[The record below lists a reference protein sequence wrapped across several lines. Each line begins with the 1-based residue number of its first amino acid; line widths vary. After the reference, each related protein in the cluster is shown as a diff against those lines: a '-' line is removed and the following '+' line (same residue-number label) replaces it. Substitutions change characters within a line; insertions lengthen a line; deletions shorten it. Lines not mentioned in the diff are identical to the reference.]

1 MNLYIAKE
9 SCFIYADEFYMQRM
23 SQMLDDKSK
32 SLKREQQKG
41 DGTQEDLSIVKDNK
55 ETVYRMTYMNLNKE
69 ITSPIAVKMF
79 LGVVALSLINV
90 PRY

>member
-55 ETVYRMTYMNLNKE
+55 
-69 ITSPIAVKMF
+69 
-79 LGVVALSLINV
+79 
-90 PRY
+90 